1 MLLRFY
7 LIVSGS
13 IFALVALLHLVRVV
27 KQLDLQIGDWAAPA
41 WVSWIGTVVPA
52 MLSFSVFRLAKRH

>member
-1 MLLRFY
+1 MPLRVY
-7 LIVSGS
+7 LIVSGG

-27 KQLDLQIGDWAAPA
+27 KQLDLQIGDWEAPA

-52 MLSFSVFRLAKRH
+52 ALSFSAFP